1 MHVCIHSC
9 LVQGK
14 SSITVALFRLVEI
27 EADRGSILLDGIDL
41 TKLGLSDVRGR
52 GMSIIPQ
59 DPFLAG
65 ANLRECLDPFDQRTD
80 AEILEA
86 LESVRMGP
94 SNSTSS
100 SPSPLVDSSTTI
112 SPEAL
117 LATKLE
123 EGGSNY
129 SVGER
134 QLLNLARALLSQP
147 RVLVL
152 DEATASIDGETD
164 SFIQKMLRTRF
175 PNTTLLTIAHRLN
188 TIMDYDCVLVMDAG
202 RAAEFDAPAKLLE
215 NTEGIFSHLVDATGA
230 ESSKAL
236 RQLAIESWGAKNSQE

>member
-1 MHVCIHSC
+1 LFCAC
-9 LVQGK
+9 LTLFVLLPTQGK

-27 EADRGSILLDGIDL
+27 ESGRILLDGVDL
-41 TKLGLSDVRGR
+41 STLGLSDVRGR

-65 ANLRECLDPFDQRTD
+65 ATLRECLDPFGKHTD
-80 AEILEA
+80 DEIMKA
-86 LESVRMGP
+86 LESVRLG
-94 SNSTSS
+94 SS
-100 SPSPLVDSSTTI
+100 IVDAGTLLSTT
-112 SPEAL
+112 
-117 LATKLE
+117 LE

-147 RVLVL
+147 KLLLL

-164 SFIQKMLRTRF
+164 AFIQRMLRTRF
-175 PNTTLLTIAHRLN
+175 PDTTLVTIAHRLN
-188 TIMDYDCVLVMDAG
+188 TIMDYDYVLVMDKG
-202 RAAEFDAPAKLLE
+202 RAAEFDSPDKLLSVV
-215 NTEGIFSHLVDATGA
+215 GGVFSELVDATGA

-236 RQLAIESWGAKNSQE
+236 RQLADEAAANRDAGVLANRVASER